1 MESDNCYQGI
11 FTYLLI
17 YIFISKALR
26 KERPSTFPKSRTPME
41 IDAHS
46 RALTY
51 LSGSPVKEPSLQV
64 PLMESPQTEMPPSFI
79 IQSPQDMSALPYTK
93 LPLDLKQLLWREM
106 PVTGAFINISSRVP
120 SKGAL
125 PRGPLH

>member
-1 MESDNCYQGI
+1 
-11 FTYLLI
+11 
-17 YIFISKALR
+17 
-26 KERPSTFPKSRTPME
+26 
-41 IDAHS
+41 
-46 RALTY
+46 
-51 LSGSPVKEPSLQV
+51 
-64 PLMESPQTEMPPSFI
+64 MESPQTEMPPSFI